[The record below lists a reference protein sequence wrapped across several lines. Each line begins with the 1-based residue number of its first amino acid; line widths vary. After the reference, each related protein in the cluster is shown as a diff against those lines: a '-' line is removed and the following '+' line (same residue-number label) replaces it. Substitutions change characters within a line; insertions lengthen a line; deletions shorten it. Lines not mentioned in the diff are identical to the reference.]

1 MLIELEMVMLAGKME
16 KDVGERDRGLW
27 CMSVMEVL
35 WWPVMEWWWPVVEVA
50 SDVAAMH
57 KTMKEEKEFV
67 NHKVSAVRKREKRQL
82 WLE

>member
-35 WWPVMEWWWPVVEVA
+35 WWPVMEWWWPVVA
-50 SDVAAMH
+50 GGGGG
-57 KTMKEEKEFV
+57 
-67 NHKVSAVRKREKRQL
+67 
-82 WLE
+82 